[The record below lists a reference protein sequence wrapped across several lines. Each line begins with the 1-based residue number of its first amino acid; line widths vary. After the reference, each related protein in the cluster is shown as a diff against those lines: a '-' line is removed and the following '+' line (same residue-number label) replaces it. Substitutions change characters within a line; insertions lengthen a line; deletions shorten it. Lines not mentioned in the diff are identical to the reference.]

1 MVTTIAMSGSR
12 AAAGAALLRI
22 IRHPSVLIVL
32 VFFLVL
38 YGWEAVMDGRALP
51 FGVVVALIGGT
62 AMTFHHFL
70 RHMIV
75 GAEHALLPSAVA
87 DVDALAFS
95 LLRHESSAS
104 QVTLASLFDAALKT
118 EDARFLLEEMQV
130 DVETFRT
137 KVLPSIAENAA
148 NLGEILAAA
157 RAMLP
162 SIPRTRITGGVFIL
176 ALFSLGGVWDDILN
190 ECDLSFADLQHILRY
205 TDLHDAV
212 SFRPTILSPRWIR
225 RNFGSIGRTWVMG
238 YTSELDRMTVD
249 LTAAET
255 GRKTV
260 LHQDKLA
267 TVLRLL
273 RESSLHN
280 VLLVGQRG
288 VGKETLIENLAGVL
302 RHEEHRMLEIDT
314 RVLILRSEILL
325 SGTSQADQ
333 FLLRAI
339 ERASHAGKFLL
350 VIPDLPMLLR
360 ASSESLRVV
369 LLRMFQ
375 EKNIHVVAVTSA
387 EEYHR
392 SIRSMPAVDSLFER
406 VTLEEPAPEDLFTVV
421 LEHAFRRLEQT
432 HVRIPY
438 RMLRDTIALST
449 RYVGGVVQPGK
460 AIAVLNDAVDLAR
473 RSDTDVL
480 KEEHIRQVISEKVHM
495 NVQKVTRDERELL
508 LSLESALQE
517 RIIGQDEAVRVLVQA
532 LKRARTD
539 IADTGRPIG
548 TFLFLGPTGVG
559 KTHTARVVAQEY
571 FGAEEALI
579 RLDMNEFST
588 EASIVGIIGSATD
601 PNQSYLTRRV
611 QDRPFSLVL
620 LDEIEKAHPK
630 VLNLFLQALD
640 EGMLTDSRGIRTNFR
655 NCVIVATSN
664 AGALYIRDIVTK
676 NPDIDPAS
684 FKRGLVDHL
693 LASRIF
699 SPEFLNRFDA
709 TIVYRPLVFA
719 HAERIAAL
727 LIAGIARKL
736 LSDRGIALIVDPF
749 LLQAVVERG
758 FSAEFGARE
767 LRRAVVE
774 IIENALA
781 DILLTRDCKR
791 GESIVLKK
799 EDVLKE

>member
-1 MVTTIAMSGSR
+1 MVTNVAMSGSR
-12 AAAGAALLRI
+12 AAAGASLLRC
-22 IRHPSVLIVL
+22 IRHPSVFIILSIFVG
-32 VFFLVL
+32 F
-38 YGWEAVMDGRALP
+38 YGWEAIFDERALP
-51 FGVVVALIGGT
+51 FGVVVALVCGT
-62 AMTFHHFL
+62 AITLHHFL
-70 RHMIV
+70 QHAIAD
-75 GAEHALLPSAVA
+75 AELRPLPSDVA
-87 DVDALAFS
+87 DIDVLAFS
-95 LLRHESSAS
+95 FLRHESSAMH
-104 QVTLASLFDAALKT
+104 VTMESLFHAALKT
-118 EDARFLLEEMQV
+118 EEGKFLLEEMQI
-130 DVETFRT
+130 DPEDFRT
-137 KVLPSIAENAA
+137 KVLPSVRANAD
-148 NLGEILAAA
+148 NVEEVLA
-157 RAMLP
+157 RARRALS
-162 SIPRTRITGGVFIL
+162 SIPRSRITGGVFLL
-176 ALFSLGGVWDDILN
+176 ALFSLGGVWNDILN
-190 ECDLSFADLQHILRY
+190 ESDLSLTDLEHILRY
-205 TDLHDAV
+205 SDLHRAV
-212 SFRPTILSPRWIR
+212 FFRPSLLSPLWIR
-225 RNFGSIGRTWVMG
+225 RNFGSIGRSWVMG
-238 YTSELDRMTVD
+238 YTSDLDRITVD
-249 LTAAET
+249 LTAGET
-255 GRKTV
+255 GRTTV
-260 LHQDKLA
+260 LHAEKLA

-273 RESSLHN
+273 RESSRHN

-288 VGKETLIENLAGVL
+288 VGKRTLIENLAEVL
-302 RHEEHRMLEIDT
+302 RHEEHRLLQTDT
-314 RVLILRSEILL
+314 RVLVMRSEIVL

-350 VIPDLPMLLR
+350 VLPDLPMLLR

-392 SIRSMPAVDSLFER
+392 SIRTMPAVDSLFER
-406 VTLEEPAPEDLFTVV
+406 VTLEEPTEDDLFTVV
-421 LEHAFRRLEQT
+421 LEHAFRRLVHT
-432 HVRIPY
+432 RVRIPY
-438 RMLRDTIALST
+438 RMLRDVIALSS
-449 RYVGGVVQPGK
+449 RYIGGIVQPGK
-460 AIAVLNDAVDLAR
+460 AISVLNDAVDLAR
-473 RSDTDVL
+473 RSDVAVL
-480 KEEHIRQVISEKVHM
+480 KEEQVRQVISEKVHM
-495 NVQKVTRDERELL
+495 NVQKVTRDERALL

-517 RIIGQDEAVRVLVQA
+517 RIIGQEKAVRVLVQA

-539 IADTGRPIG
+539 IADVSRPIG

-588 EASIVGIIGSATD
+588 EASIVGIIGSASD
-601 PNQSYLTRRV
+601 PNQSFLARRV

-640 EGMLTDSRGIRTNFR
+640 EGMLTDSRGIKTNFR

-676 NPDIDPAS
+676 DPDTDPEA
-684 FKRGLVDHL
+684 FKRGLIDHL
-693 LASRIF
+693 LASNIF

-709 TIVYRPLVFA
+709 TIVYRPLQFD

-736 LSDRGIALIVDPF
+736 LSDRGIALIVDPA
-749 LLQAVVERG
+749 LLQVVVERG

-767 LRRAVVE
+767 LRRSVVE

-799 EDVLKE
+799 ENVLK